1 MKARFT
7 AVLLCLAVSLLRVGV
22 CIAAEPNPQENLAE
36 PTVGKAAAQGLSD
49 GPKEIPPGW
58 EKIVFIHY
66 KKPRGKP
73 ADKPGRKPP
82 TSDSQCY
89 TFLAKGVKWKEPS
102 FSAFL
107 VDTANIEGLSEGEIL
122 AAVGAAADTWRAV
135 PIGVDLLSSCEPGS
149 DLSADWDSPDG
160 DNEVVFG
167 DVPYAN
173 AIAVTIVWGIFGGP
187 PSQRQ
192 IVEFDMI
199 FDDVDFDWSI
209 GGSETTM
216 DLQNIATHELG
227 HAVGLGDLYESGCAE
242 VTMYGY
248 SENGETKKQ
257 TLEPD
262 DVAGLV
268 ALYGE

>member
-1 MKARFT
+1 MKVAIS
-7 AVLLCLAVSLLRVGV
+7 AVLLCLAVTFLIAGV
-22 CIAAEPNPQENLAE
+22 CTADEADPEGIRATPA
-36 PTVGKAAAQGLSD
+36 VGRPAAQGLSK

-66 KKPRGKP
+66 KKPRGRP

-82 TSDSQCY
+82 KSDSQCY
-89 TFLAKGVKWKEPS
+89 TFLGKGVKWKEPDRS
-102 FSAFL
+102 LFL
-107 VDTANIEGLSEGEIL
+107 VDVANIEGLSKGEIL
-122 AAVGAAADTWRAV
+122 GAVGAAADAWRAV
-135 PIGVDLLSSCEPGS
+135 PIGVDLLWSCKDES
-149 DLSADWDSPDG
+149 NLSADWDSPDG
-160 DNEVVFG
+160 YNEVVFG

-187 PSQRQ
+187 PSMRE

-227 HAVGLGDLYESGCAE
+227 HAVGLGDLYESACAE

-248 SENGETKKQ
+248 SENGETDKRS
-257 TLEPD
+257 LESD
-262 DVAGLV
+262 DIAGLV

>member
-1 MKARFT
+1 MKKEMILT
-7 AVLLCLAVSLLRVGV
+7 HVSLLAVLLMTTVVLSAGDSRPEGQSTPQV
-22 CIAAEPNPQENLAE
+22 AAN
-36 PTVGKAAAQGLSD
+36 

-73 ADKPGRKPP
+73 ADKPGGKPP
-82 TSDSQCY
+82 KSDSQCY
-89 TFLAKGVKWKEPS
+89 TFLAKGVKWDDPS
-102 FSAFL
+102 FSGFL
-107 VDTANIEGLSEGEIL
+107 VDPANSRGLSRRDIL
-122 AAVGAAADTWRAV
+122 SAVGAAADTWA
-135 PIGVDLLSSCEPGS
+135 GVTTAGVLPSCELESG
-149 DLSADWDSPDG
+149 LSADEDNPDG
-160 DNEVVFG
+160 RNEVVFG
-167 DVPYAN
+167 DVAYAN

-187 PSQRQ
+187 PSDRK
-192 IVEFDMI
+192 IIEFDMI
-199 FDDVDFDWSI
+199 FDDVDFDWSAEGTGI
-209 GGSETTM
+209 AGKM

-227 HAVGLGDLYESGCAE
+227 HAVGLGDLYTSSCAE

-248 SENGETKKQ
+248 SDYAEIDKR